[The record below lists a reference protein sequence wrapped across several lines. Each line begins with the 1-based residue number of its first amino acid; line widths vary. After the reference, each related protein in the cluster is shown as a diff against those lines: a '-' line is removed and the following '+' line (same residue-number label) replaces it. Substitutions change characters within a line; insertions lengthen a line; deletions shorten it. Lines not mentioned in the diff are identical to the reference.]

1 MYNVR
6 HVFAEFCSTNASI
19 LHLCNALWL
28 VDQGVEGRNFVIR
41 WSIRQQCKGRKLN
54 CLGFFVW
61 SCQFVLLCNFSLW
74 CDAKG
79 YDNTVTNM
87 SCANQ
92 DTILSGPVSE
102 EPSFITN
109 PRTSENRWTV
119 LQRNVIFQN
128 IIVKDD
134 LGISK
139 VMKISLPN
147 LNDINFRS

>member
-1 MYNVR
+1 MSGMFLLNFDQLMPAYFISAMHCDWLIKGR
-6 HVFAEFCSTNASI
+6 RSKFCHTVVNKTTM
-19 LHLCNALWL
+19 
-28 VDQGVEGRNFVIR
+28 Q
-41 WSIRQQCKGRKLN
+41 GRKLN

-61 SCQFVLLCNFSLW
+61 SCHFVLLCNFSLW
-74 CDAKG
+74 GDTKG
-79 YDNTVTNM
+79 YDNTITNM

-109 PRTSENRWTV
+109 PRTSENRWTE